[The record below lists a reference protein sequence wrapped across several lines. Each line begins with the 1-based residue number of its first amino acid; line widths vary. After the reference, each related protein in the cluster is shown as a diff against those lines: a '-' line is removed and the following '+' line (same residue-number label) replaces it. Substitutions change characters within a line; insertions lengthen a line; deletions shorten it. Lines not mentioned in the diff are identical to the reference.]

1 MAVLTASFS
10 STWKSDFLSNDVS
23 WHFVAAMFV
32 QSLVEGMLSESLAC
46 CQSVL
51 LRIMARIPQYCLSGV
66 ELETSLKVKEVVNEK
81 GTSLTK
87 LSQRSEVVYNMVR
100 RLWCDQYT
108 DVTLSTFQ
116 RLADM
121 LSVDVSELIESVPN
135 NDELVSH

>member
-1 MAVLTASFS
+1 VRVGQG
-10 STWKSDFLSNDVS
+10 FLSS
-23 WHFVAAMFV
+23 
-32 QSLVEGMLSESLAC
+32 
-46 CQSVL
+46 
-51 LRIMARIPQYCLSGV
+51 V

-100 RLWCDQYT
+100 RWWCDQYT

-116 RLADM
+116 RLADV
-121 LSVDVSELIESVPN
+121 LSIDVGELIESVPN

>member
-1 MAVLTASFS
+1 
-10 STWKSDFLSNDVS
+10 
-23 WHFVAAMFV
+23 
-32 QSLVEGMLSESLAC
+32 
-46 CQSVL
+46 
-51 LRIMARIPQYCLSGV
+51 MARIPQYCLSGV

>member
-1 MAVLTASFS
+1 MRVGQG
-10 STWKSDFLSNDVS
+10 FLSS
-23 WHFVAAMFV
+23 
-32 QSLVEGMLSESLAC
+32 
-46 CQSVL
+46 
-51 LRIMARIPQYCLSGV
+51 V

-100 RLWCDQYT
+100 RWWCDQYT

-116 RLADM
+116 RLADV
-121 LSVDVSELIESVPN
+121 LSIDVGELIESVPN